1 MLKILRALNVRQKI
15 LVIELI
21 SLAIIVLISL
31 YGVSK
36 LREMA
41 FQERQQSVENQVQ
54 SVVSLVDY
62 YARLAPRIGEE
73 EAKQRAIEAIK
84 SLRYDN
90 GNYFWVMTANARL
103 VLHPLRPEMTNQ
115 DMSQV
120 RDGSG
125 HFHWQQMAQVVQR
138 QGAGFVEYTFV
149 PPNGP
154 IEDKISYVAQANG
167 WNWVIGTGIIV
178 NDINQ
183 TVYHN
188 ALFYVGFALA
198 GVVITLLFSSIIG
211 KNITDPLALF
221 VTKVQRAAQG
231 DMTVRFN
238 PKGRDEIASLG
249 RSINSMIES
258 THQALITAKQ
268 SAMNAAEMASSIAS
282 ASEETATSTQSQRM
296 QLEQL
301 ATAMNEMNA
310 TIRDVAQNAEQT
322 AASTDDV
329 ANQALSCNSMMERTE
344 QNIEQLSQ
352 EVSQTDQLVEALR
365 NDVAGIN
372 EIVDVIQ
379 AISEQTNLLALNAA
393 IEAARA
399 GEQGRGFAVVADEV
413 RHLAG
418 RTQQSTHQIQQTIES
433 LIARAGSAS
442 QAMKQ
447 CHSRV
452 TENVQTATETKQ
464 MLKQMV
470 TELTRANDMVT
481 QIATAAEQQDT
492 VAEEMNSNVSHINL
506 SADHISQ
513 SAQDLAEQSQHLAD
527 SANQL
532 DEQLQRFKV

>member
-1 MLKILRALNVRQKI
+1 
-15 LVIELI
+15 
-21 SLAIIVLISL
+21 
-31 YGVSK
+31 
-36 LREMA
+36 MA

-120 RDGSG
+120 RDGAG
-125 HFHWQQMAQVVQR
+125 RFHWQQMAQVVQR

-149 PPNGP
+149 PPSGP

-167 WNWVIGTGIIV
+167 WNWVIGTGVIV

-310 TIRDVAQNAEQT
+310 TIRDVAQNAE
-322 AASTDDV
+322 
-329 ANQALSCNSMMERTE
+329 
-344 QNIEQLSQ
+344 
-352 EVSQTDQLVEALR
+352 QTDQLVEALR